1 MAVAT
6 QQREMVSN
14 GPGPDGGARSNAA
27 VRFDTAWPY
36 IRGAALSVTLVWAL
50 VTIYMTLSPRL
61 YASRFTLNVPGAANQ
76 SSFSLESIGQATS
89 TPTSPFS
96 TTALSPKV
104 VYREIADSEQ
114 VRSAAATELG
124 MTVKD
129 FGRPRV
135 KLVDETAL
143 MLFEVSA
150 SSAGLAKRKAEAL
163 IGAFNIQL
171 DTLRRDE
178 LEKREAAIR
187 RNLESY
193 QAEARRVR
201 DLQQKANEQSGLHSL
216 SQFAELVT
224 QTTAMRRRIADLD
237 GELMR
242 AEREH
247 ATLVTRLGLSST
259 EADAA
264 LRIAGSPQI
273 QRALAEYSEAQ
284 SQLSSDT
291 ERYGTRHPARLLTET
306 RVAAAKGELDRQ
318 LAKVRLGTSDTL
330 ANVLLAMNGAHRAE
344 LMQMLVRTEALASG
358 KRREIETLR
367 EEALR
372 FERDVDR
379 LAPAAAQL
387 EQLKKDQIVA
397 DAVLSSAMARINAS
411 RSDIYGS
418 YPIVQV
424 VAQPD
429 QTDYL
434 VQPRMFYA
442 VLGGLSGSIFAC
454 LAWMLAWLQFLHR
467 ARRPK
472 SI

>member
-6 QQREMVSN
+6 QQRQTVSD
-14 GPGPDGGARSNAA
+14 GQGSDGGSRSEFAA
-27 VRFDTAWPY
+27 RFDTAWPY
-36 IRGAALSVTLVWAL
+36 IRGAVLSVVLVWAL
-50 VTIYMTLSPRL
+50 VTIYMTMSPRL

-76 SSFSLESIGQATS
+76 TNVSLESLGQATT

-104 VYREIADSEQ
+104 VYKEIADSEQ
-114 VRSAAATELG
+114 VRSAAAAILG
-124 MTVKD
+124 MTVKE

-143 MLFEVSA
+143 MLFQISD
-150 SSAGLAKRKAEAL
+150 STPDGAKRKAEAL
-163 IGAFNIQL
+163 IAAFNVQL
-171 DTLRRDE
+171 DNLRRDE

-201 DLQQKANEQSGLHSL
+201 DLQQKTHDASGLHSL
-216 SQFAELVT
+216 TQYAELVS
-224 QTTAMRRRIADLD
+224 QTTALRRRIADLD
-237 GELMR
+237 GELVR

-247 ATLVTRLGLSST
+247 GMLAARLGLSPQ

-264 LRIAGSPQI
+264 LKIAGSPQI
-273 QRALAEYSEAQ
+273 QKALAEFSEAQ
-284 SQLSSDT
+284 SLASSET
-291 ERYGTRHPARLLTET
+291 QRFGARHPARILAES
-306 RVAAAKGELDRQ
+306 RVDAAKSELDRQ
-318 LAKVRLGTSDTL
+318 LAKIGLGAGDGL

-344 LMQMLVRTEALASG
+344 LLQMLVRTEALASG

-367 EEALR
+367 EEAQR
-372 FERDVDR
+372 IDRDIER
-379 LAPAAAQL
+379 LMPAAVQL

-424 VAQPD
+424 VAAPD

-434 VQPRMFYA
+434 VQPRLFYA
-442 VLGGLSGSIFAC
+442 VLGGVSGSLFAC

-467 ARRPK
+467 ARRRK